1 MLGYVAL
8 AAVFCLLLAMVV
20 GTMILCAVC
29 FSEGSRAE
37 RGGKEAEAGDVA
49 GVLEHRTTTQ

>member
-1 MLGYVAL
+1 MGYVAL
-8 AAVFCLLLAMVV
+8 AAVVCLLLVMVV

-37 RGGKEAEAGDVA
+37 RRDEEPDRQDVA
-49 GVLEHRTTTQ
+49 GLLEHQTPAR

>member
-8 AAVFCLLLAMVV
+8 VAVVCLLLVMVV

-29 FSEGSRAE
+29 FSDGSRAE
-37 RGGKEAEAGDVA
+37 RRTEDAETPDVA
-49 GVLEHRTTTQ
+49 ELLDHRGTTG